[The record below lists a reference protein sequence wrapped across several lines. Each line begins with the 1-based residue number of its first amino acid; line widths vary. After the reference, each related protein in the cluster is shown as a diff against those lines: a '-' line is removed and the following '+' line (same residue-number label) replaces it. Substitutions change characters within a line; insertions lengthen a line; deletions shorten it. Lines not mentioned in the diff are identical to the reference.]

1 MEQQFLRRRPRASDL
16 PACRLFGNCSR
27 TYPDHRSH
35 HSHRSHPTRSTLQLP
50 QACFPELGAGHA
62 QRRGRASIGMAE
74 GAR

>member
-1 MEQQFLRRRPRASDL
+1 MEQQFLRRRPRASDQ
-16 PACRLFGNCSR
+16 PTCRLFGNCSR
-27 TYPDHRSH
+27 TYPDRRSH
-35 HSHRSHPTRSTLQLP
+35 HSHRPRSTLPLP

>member
-1 MEQQFLRRRPRASDL
+1 MEQQFLRRRPRASGQ

-35 HSHRSHPTRSTLQLP
+35 RTRSTLPLP
-50 QACFPELGAGHA
+50 QACSPELGAGHA